1 MRSLLM
7 RAALAAAA
15 CLVSAVPSA
24 RADTVMTFSGWT
36 NVEDN
41 STPYSL
47 GENFTVDHAIQIT
60 ALGYLDIGSQDHQV
74 GIYDLSGN
82 LLVST
87 TVDPSTD
94 PLSDFF
100 NYHTLATP
108 ITLAAGTYVL
118 AGTDGPDGGDI
129 TYTGSAGSFVTD
141 FQVAPGFSFFND
153 RFTASS
159 TLAFPAPPSH
169 IQSLRVVRWRLSIY
183 QRRECARALEP
194 GYRPERCPGDD
205 RLCRASTS
213 QDRRQIDGGKL
224 AAWNPFPCSDGDDGA
239 GLQTELTTSTSMGD
253 MSGATSDDN
262 A

>member
-159 TLAFPAPPSH
+159 TLAFPGIQATYSPFAWFGGDFQFTNVASVPEPS
-169 IQSLRVVRWRLSIY
+169 SLVI
-183 QRRECARALEP
+183 AL
-194 GYRPERCPGDD
+194 
-205 RLCRASTS
+205 
-213 QDRRQIDGGKL
+213 
-224 AAWNPFPCSDGDDGA
+224 
-239 GLQTELTTSTSMGD
+239 
-253 MSGATSDDN
+253 SGALVMIGYAVRRRHKTAARLTGAN
-262 A
+262 